1 MDERAALGE
10 RGQAVWDAYDA
21 PGLPAGHRALVHEA
35 ARICDTLDKLSRL
48 AAGDVATWATVIIS
62 EVGEVTLEI
71 GPILAEMRNQQTTLK
86 NVLMEIRQV
95 GLVQKK
101 PRATRDEE
109 PEDDDV
115 IVSFQRAAARR
126 AAGL

>member
-10 RGQAVWDAYDA
+10 RGQAVWDAYGAAD
-21 PGLPAGHRALVHEA
+21 LPAGHRALVHEA

-62 EVGEVTLEI
+62 EVGEVSLEI
-71 GPILAEMRNQQTTLK
+71 GSVLAEMRNQQTTLK
-86 NVLMEIRQV
+86 NILMEIRQV

-101 PRATRDEE
+101 PKVTRDEE
-109 PEDDDV
+109 PEDDDIV
-115 IVSFQRAAARR
+115 VSFQRAAERR
-126 AAGL
+126 ASGQ